1 MSCACSL
8 DLQKGVEAERNPA
21 SVRAFGKMEGG
32 GKNASLILAVVVV
45 VVVLGASGCGAWVC
59 SAGDQ
64 AILTDFKN
72 SFVDNTGVF
81 ATWNSSN
88 CCAWQG
94 VTCRESDGAVLELA
108 VVGSSAAN
116 QQPYRDTSYQG
127 NVGSGLDGL
136 QNLQKLKIQWVL
148 FNGPIPSTWGGFSS
162 NLIWITINDANL
174 RDDIPSNLANIQSLQ
189 HLDLKSNHLTGSIP
203 SSFCS
208 HPNLTYID
216 VSYNDMNY
224 ILVPVCLQGQNNI
237 TIIYGGQGQSTSPG
251 SPGAGSILTVASST
265 LLALGALSSALLFL

>member
-1 MSCACSL
+1 M
-8 DLQKGVEAERNPA
+8 
-21 SVRAFGKMEGG
+21 
-32 GKNASLILAVVVV
+32 
-45 VVVLGASGCGAWVC
+45 
-59 SAGDQ
+59 
-64 AILTDFKN
+64 
-72 SFVDNTGVF
+72 
-81 ATWNSSN
+81 
-88 CCAWQG
+88 
-94 VTCRESDGAVLELA
+94 
-108 VVGSSAAN
+108 VGSSGSN
-116 QQPYRDTSYQG
+116 QQAYAGYNNGT
-127 NVGSGLDGL
+127 VGAGLVSL
-136 QNLQKLKIQWVL
+136 THLEKLKIQWVL

-203 SSFCS
+203 STFCS
-208 HPNLTYID
+208 DPNLTYID